1 MVSDNGN
8 QAKQPD
14 ANTEGKLRRRN
25 GVIGRIRTMRSNVQ
39 MRSQPVPPESEQPKL
54 RRMKTLTS
62 LSSRSDSFSAL
73 KGKSLET
80 LARLGGH
87 SFLELPKDFVPALL
101 KLPVC
106 FAATAGYLRCHCRQ
120 PSFYQTRPDPFTDS
134 RGVRR
139 KLPIYGISFSIL
151 ATPRLRPA
159 YTTILRTKSS

>member
-1 MVSDNGN
+1 MLSCFVQMVSDNRDI
-8 QAKQPD
+8 AKQSD

-25 GVIGRIRTMRSNVQ
+25 GVISRIRTMRSNAQ
-39 MRSQPVPPESEQPKL
+39 MRSQPVPPELEQPKL
-54 RRMKTLTS
+54 CRMKTLTS

-106 FAATAGYLRCHCRQ
+106 FAATAGYLRCQCGQ
-120 PSFYQTRPDPFTDS
+120 PSLHQTRSVLSLTVEVSDESYQYTEPLFRSWRHQS
-134 RGVRR
+134 RG
-139 KLPIYGISFSIL
+139 PHI
-151 ATPRLRPA
+151 
-159 YTTILRTKSS
+159 

>member
-1 MVSDNGN
+1 
-8 QAKQPD
+8 
-14 ANTEGKLRRRN
+14 
-25 GVIGRIRTMRSNVQ
+25 MRSNVQ
-39 MRSQPVPPESEQPKL
+39 MRSQPMPPESEQPKL

-106 FAATAGYLRCHCRQ
+106 FAATAGYLRCHCGQ
-120 PSFYQTRPDPFTDS
+120 PSLYQTRCVLSLTVEVSDESCQYTESLFRPW
-134 RGVRR
+134 
-139 KLPIYGISFSIL
+139 
-151 ATPRLRPA
+151 RLQGCGPH
-159 YTTILRTKSS
+159 I